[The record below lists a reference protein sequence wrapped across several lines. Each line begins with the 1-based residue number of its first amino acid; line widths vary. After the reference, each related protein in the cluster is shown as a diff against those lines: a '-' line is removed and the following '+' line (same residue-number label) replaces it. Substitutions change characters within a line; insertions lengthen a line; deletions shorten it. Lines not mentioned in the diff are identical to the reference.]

1 MKNLSV
7 FQTLFYGI
15 TSVIAMMV
23 FGAYLLISNSI
34 EDYTFLQ
41 VEQSLYRQTLIL
53 EKAIQNDWGSSASD
67 INKDLN
73 TVKTLAGERLTLI
86 DKGGVVLFDS
96 KANPD
101 SMDNH
106 AGRPEIIKAF
116 RKGWG
121 SSKRYSRSINIDM
134 IYVAKKINLDNG
146 NYRFVRISLPLKSH
160 LTLLKDIRYSFLQ
173 AFLIAGFIGLLIAF
187 LFSKNFAHK
196 IKKIGDFA
204 KSIAE
209 NEEKEV
215 SFRWVMPK
223 EMSSLIDALSYTNR
237 RMQSLF
243 KKVNRDKQKLKGII
257 EDIAQGL
264 IIISKKDKI
273 SLANEAAKYIW
284 GDIDREK
291 GKFQDILKNKELI
304 KAIVKTQNK
313 HEPQKVSLQKENN
326 YYEAHLKYFPKSNE
340 TLVIFNDITEF
351 INLQNI
357 KKEFVA
363 NVSHEL
369 RTPLTAIKGFLES
382 VDQGSH
388 LSENHLEIIRRNT
401 ERLIALVED
410 LMSLSEFESR
420 HFQLEL
426 EEFDLVIL
434 IRQIIDVF
442 SLQSKDKNIELILK
456 SPDELIITADSFR
469 LEEVIFNLLSNAIKY
484 TEKGKVFICI
494 KKENNYVVVSVKDTG
509 VGIPQEALEKIFE
522 RFFVVDKS
530 RSRESGGTGLGLS
543 IVKHII
549 RLHRG
554 RIEVKSQ
561 LNEGSEF
568 IIYLPENGEILLENN
583 INKIA
588 DTQFNR

>member
-1 MKNLSV
+1 MKKLSV

-15 TSVIAMMV
+15 TSVIALMV
-23 FGAYLLISNSI
+23 IGAYMLISNSI

-41 VEQSLYRQTLIL
+41 VEQSLYRQTLIY
-53 EKAIQNDWGSSASD
+53 EKAIQNDRASSPTAISRE
-67 INKDLN
+67 LN
-73 TVKTLAGERLTLI
+73 SVEKSAGERLTVI
-86 DKGGVVLFDS
+86 DKDGIVLFDS

-106 AGRPEIIKAF
+106 AGRPEIIKALQN
-116 RKGWG
+116 GWG
-121 SSKRYSRSINIDM
+121 SSKRYSQSINIDM
-134 IYVAKKINLDNG
+134 IYVAKKINLRNG
-146 NYRFVRISLPLKSH
+146 NYCFVRISLPLKGH
-160 LTLLKDIRYSFLQ
+160 LALLKDIRYSLLK

-187 LFSKNFAHK
+187 LFSKNFAQK
-196 IKKIGDFA
+196 IKKISDFA
-204 KSIAE
+204 KAIAE

-215 SFRWVMPK
+215 SFRSAMPK
-223 EMSSLIDALSYTNR
+223 EMRSLIDALSDTSR

-243 KKVNRDKQKLKGII
+243 KKVNREKQKLKGII

-273 SLANEAAKYIW
+273 YMANEAAKNIW
-284 GDIDREK
+284 DNIDRKK
-291 GKFQDILKNKELI
+291 GKYQDILKNMDLI
-304 KAIVKTQNK
+304 KAIEKTQNK

-326 YYEAHLKYFPKSNE
+326 YYEAHLKYFSKSKE
-340 TLVIFNDITEF
+340 TLIIFNDITEF

-382 VDQGSH
+382 VDHGSH
-388 LSENHLEIIRRNT
+388 LSENHLDIIRRNT

-410 LMSLSEFESR
+410 LMSLSEFESK

-442 SLQSKDKNIELILK
+442 SLQSKNKNLELILQ

-509 VGIPQEALEKIFE
+509 VGIPQEASEKIFE

-549 RLHRG
+549 RLHNG
-554 RIEVKSQ
+554 RIEVKSK

-568 IIYLPENGEILLENN
+568 IIYLPENGEVILEKNT
-583 INKIA
+583 NKIA
-588 DTQFNR
+588 DT